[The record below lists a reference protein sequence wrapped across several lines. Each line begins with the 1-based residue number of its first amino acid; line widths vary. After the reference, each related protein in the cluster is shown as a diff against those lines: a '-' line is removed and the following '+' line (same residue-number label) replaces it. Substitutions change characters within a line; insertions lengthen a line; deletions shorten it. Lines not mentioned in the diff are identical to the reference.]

1 MIRRP
6 PRSTLFPYTTLF
18 RSFAR
23 PSSLHGS
30 ASDLP
35 ALSRIR
41 LEPRD
46 VALRHREIG
55 GGAPGIARGL
65 VGLRRSRRERPRER
79 GPVHEEDGPGTRRR
93 PRRGL
98 RVGDGRGAQRGRGRR
113 DGRGRARIRGR
124 VRRVRR
130 PVKTDVVDRLEA
142 VGRSGAR
149 ERVVWA
155 LPAGPG
161 GSPPV
166 PLLPQ
171 LAAGCG
177 LSASVTVEERCPVL
191 ILPSSWAAY
200 LASLSGKHR
209 HELARKMR
217 RLEREAPEARATCAS
232 HPADVENR
240 LGDFFDLHRRSRVGK
255 ARFMDVRM
263 EAFFRRVTTALGEH
277 GGARLWF
284 LDTASGPIASF
295 ITLEWDDT
303 VGLYNS
309 GFHPD
314 RATLS
319 PGVVLLGH
327 LIRDAIGRGKRRFDF
342 LRGEERYKYEFE
354 PVTEEVCAVRIQ

>member
-1 MIRRP
+1 M
-6 PRSTLFPYTTLF
+6 
-18 RSFAR
+18 
-23 PSSLHGS
+23 
-30 ASDLP
+30 
-35 ALSRIR
+35 
-41 LEPRD
+41 
-46 VALRHREIG
+46 
-55 GGAPGIARGL
+55 
-65 VGLRRSRRERPRER
+65 
-79 GPVHEEDGPGTRRR
+79 
-93 PRRGL
+93 
-98 RVGDGRGAQRGRGRR
+98 
-113 DGRGRARIRGR
+113 
-124 VRRVRR
+124 
-130 PVKTDVVDRLEA
+130 KTDVVDRLEA
-142 VGRSGAR
+142 VGAAAWDRLVAGSRLRSPFLTWTWQREWTRAFAATRRLEIRRVEDAEGRLVALLPLHEVEPGVLRLVGGADISDYLDLIALAGR
-149 ERVVWA
+149 EEEAWMALLQSRAAERVVWDLHA
-155 LPAGPG
+155 VPG
-161 GSPPV
+161 RSPTV
-166 PLLPQ
+166 TLLPQ
-171 LAAGCG
+171 LAAACG

-191 ILPSSWAAY
+191 ILPSSWDAY

-232 HPADVENR
+232 RPADVENR

-314 RATLS
+314 RAALS

>member
-1 MIRRP
+1 
-6 PRSTLFPYTTLF
+6 
-18 RSFAR
+18 
-23 PSSLHGS
+23 
-30 ASDLP
+30 
-35 ALSRIR
+35 
-41 LEPRD
+41 
-46 VALRHREIG
+46 
-55 GGAPGIARGL
+55 
-65 VGLRRSRRERPRER
+65 
-79 GPVHEEDGPGTRRR
+79 
-93 PRRGL
+93 
-98 RVGDGRGAQRGRGRR
+98 
-113 DGRGRARIRGR
+113 
-124 VRRVRR
+124 
-130 PVKTDVVDRLEA
+130 VKTDVVDRLEA
-142 VGRSGAR
+142 VGAAAWDRLVAGSRLRSPFLTWSWQREWTRAFAADRRLEVRRVEDAEGRLVALLPLHEVEPGVLKLLGGADISDYLDLIALAGR
-149 ERVVWA
+149 EEEAWMALLQSRAAERVVWDLHA
-155 LPAGPG
+155 VPG
-161 GSPPV
+161 RSPTV
-166 PLLPQ
+166 TLLPQ
-171 LAAGCG
+171 LAAACG

-191 ILPSSWAAY
+191 ILPSSWDEY

-217 RLEREAPEARATCAS
+217 RLEREAPEARPTCAS
-232 HPADVENR
+232 HLADVENR

-263 EAFFRRVTTALGEH
+263 EAFFRRVTTALVEH

-314 RATLS
+314 RAALS

-354 PVTEEVCAVRIQ
+354 PVTEEVCAVRVQ

>member
-1 MIRRP
+1 VKI
-6 PRSTLFPYTTLF
+6 
-18 RSFAR
+18 
-23 PSSLHGS
+23 
-30 ASDLP
+30 
-35 ALSRIR
+35 
-41 LEPRD
+41 
-46 VALRHREIG
+46 EI
-55 GGAPGIARGL
+55 
-65 VGLRRSRRERPRER
+65 
-79 GPVHEEDGPGTRRR
+79 HES
-93 PRRGL
+93 
-98 RVGDGRGAQRGRGRR
+98 
-113 DGRGRARIRGR
+113 
-124 VRRVRR
+124 
-130 PVKTDVVDRLEA
+130 LEA
-142 VGRSGAR
+142 VGPEAWQALHADSGLRSPFLTWPWQREWTRAFAADRRLEVRRVEDAEGRVVALLPLHEVEPGVLTLLGGADISDYLDLIALAGR
-149 ERVVWA
+149 EEEAWMALLQSRAAERVVWDLHA
-155 LPAGPG
+155 VPG
-161 GSPPV
+161 RSPTV
-166 PLLPQ
+166 TLLPQ
-171 LAAGCG
+171 LAAACG
-177 LSASVTVEERCPVL
+177 LSASVTV
-191 ILPSSWAAY
+191 SWDEY

-263 EAFFRRVTTALGEH
+263 EAFFRRVTTALVEH

>member
-1 MIRRP
+1 M
-6 PRSTLFPYTTLF
+6 
-18 RSFAR
+18 
-23 PSSLHGS
+23 
-30 ASDLP
+30 
-35 ALSRIR
+35 
-41 LEPRD
+41 
-46 VALRHREIG
+46 
-55 GGAPGIARGL
+55 
-65 VGLRRSRRERPRER
+65 
-79 GPVHEEDGPGTRRR
+79 
-93 PRRGL
+93 
-98 RVGDGRGAQRGRGRR
+98 
-113 DGRGRARIRGR
+113 
-124 VRRVRR
+124 
-130 PVKTDVVDRLEA
+130 KTDVVDRLEA
-142 VGRSGAR
+142 VGAAAWDRLVAGSRLRSPFLTWPWQREWTRAFAADRRLEVRRVEDAEGRVVALLPLHEVEPGVLTLLGGADISDYLDLIALAGR
-149 ERVVWA
+149 EEEAWMALLQSRAAERVVWDLHA
-155 LPAGPG
+155 VPG
-161 GSPPV
+161 RSPTV
-166 PLLPQ
+166 TLLPQ
-171 LAAGCG
+171 LAAACG

-191 ILPSSWAAY
+191 ILPSSWDEY

-314 RATLS
+314 RAALS